1 MAPDYI
7 GIVCALDTE
16 IPGNAA
22 FRVKGNL
29 VPFIRACKKHDSH
42 HHDPYKRDDIY
53 EECKHVSTTD
63 SKIELI
69 DLRQPEPVQR
79 PDSVS
84 IGKNDLESIDLVPGE
99 TIPSRDPSSD
109 EEEVIEQE
117 SSPVKIVSKDES
129 EQQAGINEANDFLAL
144 MIDHSEQI
152 ADINPAATEGTSG
165 LAVAKYNEFQSTVL
179 EKKPEDLKPI

>member
-1 MAPDYI
+1 MI
-7 GIVCALDTE
+7 Q
-16 IPGNAA
+16 
-22 FRVKGNL
+22 
-29 VPFIRACKKHDSH
+29 ACKEPDSH
-42 HHDPYKRDDIY
+42 HHDPPGRDEIY

-117 SSPVKIVSKDES
+117 SSPVKIDSKYES
-129 EQQAGINEANDFLAL
+129 KQQAGINEANDFLAL

-165 LAVAKYNEFQSTVL
+165 LAVAKYNEFHSTVL
-179 EKKPEDLKPI
+179 EKKPEDLKHI